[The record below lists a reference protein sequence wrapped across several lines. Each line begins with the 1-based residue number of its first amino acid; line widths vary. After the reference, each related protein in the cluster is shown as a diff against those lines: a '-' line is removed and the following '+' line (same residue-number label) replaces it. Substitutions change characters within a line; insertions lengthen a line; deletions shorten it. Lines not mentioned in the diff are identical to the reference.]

1 MKTSVT
7 KIVKFE
13 MGHELENCYS
23 EEEGTFICP
32 VCKKEGI
39 QNIFLHCRA
48 KTDDAHNTFIEGFDK
63 EVTAFIDSMAG
74 DFLQIEINKELQK
87 HIRFLS
93 PLTIADR
100 IRNRIKALGLDYRKI
115 IGEKRKGLNN
125 PVHKDPNTR
134 KKISETVAKRWE
146 EGCYANRINGM
157 LDKVGEL
164 NHRYLPAIHTIQE
177 RGQRCFSDFLREFQD
192 ISTCAC
198 CGSTGRKIDVHH
210 IDEDRTNF
218 LPSNLEPLCVPCH
231 SSHHYKLQ
239 KQPYATIVK
248 FFTFA
253 ASHQLPEH
261 KGLCQYL
268 HGHEWKLGVH
278 IRKRVNKKTGMVL
291 DFGDLK
297 EVVNTHV
304 ISVLD
309 HSFLNE
315 ILYNPTAENLVVWIW
330 ERLMFDGLLKGIHAI
345 ELWEA
350 SNSKTIMDQ
359 NDMRSTLIENEVK
372 GIPYYKE
379 E

>member
-13 MGHELENCYS
+13 MAHQLDQCYS
-23 EEEGTFICP
+23 EENGTFVCP
-32 VCKKEGI
+32 VCKQEGI
-39 QNIFLHCRA
+39 KNIFLHCRA
-48 KTDDAHNTFIEGFDK
+48 KTDVEHISFMERFDA
-63 EVTAFIDSMAG
+63 EVTAIIDSMAG
-74 DFLQIEINKELQK
+74 DYLQFEINNELQK
-87 HIRFLS
+87 HIKFLS

-100 IRNRIKALGLDYRKI
+100 IRARIKELGLDYRKI
-115 IGEKRKGLNN
+115 MGEKRRGLNN

-134 KKISETVAKRWE
+134 KKISESVTKRWE
-146 EGCYANRINGM
+146 EGYYADRINGM
-157 LDKVGEL
+157 LGKIGTE
-164 NHRYLPAIHTIQE
+164 NPRFNPALHTIQE

-198 CGSTGRKIDVHH
+198 CGSTERKMNIHH

-231 SSHHYKLQ
+231 GSYHYRLQ
-239 KQPYATIVK
+239 KRPYATIGK

-253 ASHQLPEH
+253 ASHQLPDH

-297 EVVNTHV
+297 EVVNTHIV
-304 ISVLD
+304 SVLD

-330 ERLMFDGLLKGIHAI
+330 ERLMFDGLLKGIHQI

-350 SNSKTIMDQ
+350 SNSKIIMDQ
-359 NDMRSTLIENEVK
+359 NDMRSILIENEVK
-372 GIPYYKE
+372 EATY
-379 E
+379 